1 MEKEICH
8 EIATQNEA
16 EVGALISG
24 DVDFR
29 QKKKR
34 NIANV
39 KGRPCVMTTWSIHQK
54 DIMIPRVQAP
64 NRASKY
70 LKHKL
75 NKKEN
80 IYIYIYTHNYN

>member
-29 QKKKR
+29 QKKKG
-34 NIANV
+34 ILPTL
-39 KGRPCVMTTWSIHQK
+39 KG
-54 DIMIPRVQAP
+54 DL
-64 NRASKY
+64 AS
-70 LKHKL
+70 
-75 NKKEN
+75 
-80 IYIYIYTHNYN
+80 